1 LYHDNGR
8 ARWPRFAHLLVA
20 IALAGASACAGQNG
34 LTPSSPGTNETAAAP
49 SSARDFLGCKYPS
62 GDVYQTDISGA
73 KLDSNS
79 NAYISAVLAA
89 RGGSSGFIALV
100 NTQTF
105 NKATNKTPLLPVEP
119 ENTWDHP
126 YSPVPWAADFKIE
139 KDGDHHSEVIESK
152 TCQYYEGYVTEYDP
166 SSNSLAMYNNTHVD
180 LTKPF
185 VRPATGALS
194 TATGIPLGLLAV
206 RPEEL
211 AAGVIHHA
219 IGWNIVSGTGNGASN
234 GPCVSPAGK
243 VRCTDGNTYDGP
255 KSDTPMPYGSHARLK
270 ASFDT
275 SGFSREAKIVA
286 QAMQKYG
293 LYVYDSGCCN
303 VIVLADDGHG
313 QPVWTSE
320 DVDNLQSITPADFEI
335 VAPPSGGS

>member
-1 LYHDNGR
+1 M
-8 ARWPRFAHLLVA
+8 
-20 IALAGASACAGQNG
+20 
-34 LTPSSPGTNETAAAP
+34 
-49 SSARDFLGCKYPS
+49 
-62 GDVYQTDISGA
+62 QTI
-73 KLDSNS
+73 
-79 NAYISAVLAA
+79 
-89 RGGSSGFIALV
+89 
-100 NTQTF
+100 

-119 ENTWDHP
+119 ENSWDHP
-126 YSPVPWAADFKIE
+126 YSPVPWASNFKIE
-139 KDGDHHSEVIESK
+139 KDGDHHSEVIEAKS
-152 TCQYYEGYVTEYDP
+152 CQYYEGYVTEYDP
-166 SSNSLAMYNNTHVD
+166 SSNALAMYNNTHAD

-211 AAGVIHHA
+211 AAGVIRHA

-243 VRCTDGNTYDGP
+243 VRCTDGNSYDGP
-255 KSDTPMPYGSHARLK
+255 ASDTPMPYGSHARLK

-303 VIVLADDGHG
+303 VIILADDVHG
-313 QPVWTSE
+313 EPRGRGRTPKPPGDHAGRFRNRGTTVKRFINGYNAAVWYERYTRGSWPGIWSE
-320 DVDNLQSITPADFEI
+320 NAHGTRRCLLEHRTPRRWPGYTNGTW
-335 VAPPSGGS
+335 VAISCNSSDWRTCARYRSSRRGARLEYRR